1 MEYITHAEKIE
12 VEAAFPRPETR
23 YRGRCTIKKP
33 PRSSGAVFYKSLI
46 VFSLQLEVGLGMGA
60 DRTDLRRRGTH
71 VDVSAV
77 GALPD
82 HIPIPGEDQP
92 ALHIGQQPAVALL
105 MLLLDLRHPLKQG
118 GNVQIGRAH
127 V

>member
-77 GALPD
+77 E
-82 HIPIPGEDQP
+82 HC
-92 ALHIGQQPAVALL
+92 
-105 MLLLDLRHPLKQG
+105 
-118 GNVQIGRAH
+118 QIISPSREKTSPPSTLASSRR
-127 V
+127 